1 MQEVSNVQ
9 GASVYRIRELVV
21 LLERHD
27 YSLKE
32 FKNVE
37 YLTIKDKMAGKLAH
51 DRDFENEH

>member
-1 MQEVSNVQ
+1 VSNVQ

-51 DRDFENEH
+51 DRDFENEQ